1 MATVKPVLWKHQQNN
16 DGTYTLKI
24 KVTKNRKT
32 RYFPTDIKIAD
43 SFWDGNKIKSHQ
55 HKTQLNN
62 KLNKLVADAQSK
74 VIKWETENQL
84 ITVNEIMEK
93 LKSKVQSTS
102 FISYA
107 ESCKNELLE
116 RGQIRTHNRYK
127 TIINKL
133 KNYLNNRDL
142 LFSEFTVSFLNKY
155 ETYLI
160 SIGNKTNTIHTNI
173 KTLRAILYKAIQEG
187 IYPQESN
194 PFFTFKLK
202 KEKTEKPKL
211 SIEQFNKIKAL
222 EIEENTLLWHVKNY
236 FVFATYTAGIR
247 IGDLMQLKVKDVN
260 DGRLSYQMDKTGT
273 YKEIALIPQA
283 IEILNLYDFESKPLK
298 AYLFP
303 ILKGISDKTPMTET
317 YRLISS
323 KTALINKYLKKLA
336 VQAAI
341 PINLTFHVSRHTW
354 SEIARKKGMNLY
366 DISKALGHSSLSI
379 TENYL
384 KELDTTSLDKQMQNL
399 FE

>member
-1 MATVKPVLWKHQQNN
+1 MATIKPILWTHQLNK

-24 KVTKNRKT
+24 KITKNRKT
-32 RYFPTDIKIAD
+32 RYYPTDIKITENV
-43 SFWDGNKIKSHQ
+43 WDGKKIKAHKQ
-55 HKTQLNN
+55 KTQLNN
-62 KLNKLVADAQSK
+62 KLNKQLADVQSK

-84 ITVNEIMEK
+84 ITINEIMER
-93 LKSKVQSTS
+93 LKSNLRSAS
-102 FISYA
+102 FIDYA
-107 ESCKNELLE
+107 ENCKRELLE
-116 RGQIRTHNRYK
+116 RGQIRTHKRYK
-127 TIINKL
+127 TIIKKL
-133 KNYLNNRDL
+133 RTYLNNRDL
-142 LFSEFTVSFLNKY
+142 SFSEFTVSFLNKY
-155 ETYLI
+155 ETHLI
-160 SIGNKTNTIHTNI
+160 SIGNRTNTIHTNI
-173 KTLRAILYKAIQEG
+173 KTLRTILYKAIQEG
-187 IYPQESN
+187 IFPQESN

-211 SIEQFNKIKAL
+211 SMEQFNQIKAL

-236 FVFATYTAGIR
+236 FLFATYTAGIR
-247 IGDLMQLKVKDVN
+247 IGDLMQLKVKNVN

-273 YKEIALIPQA
+273 YKEIAMIPQA
-283 IEILNLYDFESKPLK
+283 IEILNLYNFDSKPFE

-303 ILKGISDKTPMTET
+303 ILEGVNDKTPMADT

-336 VQAAI
+336 AQAAI
-341 PINLTFHVSRHTW
+341 PVNLTFHVSRHTW

-384 KELDTTSLDKQMQNL
+384 KDLDTTSLDKQMQNL